1 MMLRC
6 PPVLGKPNSFLFLYE
21 LSLSGTQLSDMDMI
35 HVHHL
40 PRLARLWLGST
51 GIGNEAYV
59 FLLSILLVGL
69 SRLLHQGL
77 PTYSPQALFDRSGPG
92 RQRAHQ

>member
-1 MMLRC
+1 MRRA
-6 PPVLGKPNSFLFLYE
+6 VLGKPNSFLFLSE
-21 LSLSGTQLSDMDMI
+21 LSLSGVKVSDADII

-59 FLLSILLVGL
+59 STALC
-69 SRLLHQGL
+69 L
-77 PTYSPQALFDRSGPG
+77 PFP
-92 RQRAHQ
+92 